1 MLNSLTINNIVI
13 ISQAR
18 IEFKS
23 GLCVLTGETGSGK
36 SILLDALG
44 LAIGFRST
52 SRLIGSDSNKA
63 EVSAEFDISNNNQ
76 CQKILNDNSLND
88 DENTNTLRIRRIILE
103 NSTSKVFVNDQAIGV
118 NLLSK
123 IGETLVEINGQHDQH
138 GLLNSNS
145 HLLMLDEFANNSQLV
160 EKLRKKYQEL
170 KKIDQ
175 EISEINNK
183 TMQANR
189 EKDYLEHIINEL
201 SEANIKENEEQQLIS
216 NKEKILAQEKILN
229 FLNDLKQNLSEALGY
244 LMSSQKIFLK
254 NQNIIDNH
262 LLEQIHQFKKFN
274 EDSENN
280 LNNIEQF
287 ITFINNLVRSLN
299 QQNYDR
305 ETIEERLFT
314 IKNLAR
320 KFNVHSNELY
330 KISEDARNKINL
342 IEDSQKILSSL
353 QKQKLDHLK
362 QYQQIAEKLSNKRQ
376 KSAKILSKKVEEE
389 LQFLKMAETKFKV
402 EFVNLEK
409 NSNCEKN
416 LEDYNINGF
425 DRVRFLASTNN
436 NDFDEITKIASG
448 GELSRFMLA
457 LKVALIDVKSTPTII
472 FDEIDTGISGS
483 TAQAVGKRLK
493 TLAQNLQIL
502 VVTHQAQIA
511 SKANT
516 HFKISKN
523 LTSNSPNKKYQ
534 TIIEILNNLQSDH
547 EIARMLSGEEIS
559 DEAMLVAKNLRN
571 S

>member
-13 ISQAR
+13 ISQAQ

-76 CQKILNDNSLND
+76 CQKILNDNSLID
-88 DENTNTLRIRRIILE
+88 GENANILRIRRIILE

-118 NLLSK
+118 SLLSK

-138 GLLNSNS
+138 GLLNASS

-160 EKLRKKYQEL
+160 EKLKKQYQEL

-175 EISEINNK
+175 EISQINNK
-183 TMQANR
+183 TLQANR

-201 SEANIKENEEQQLIS
+201 SETNIKENEEQQLIA

-262 LLEQIHQFKKFN
+262 LLDQIEKFIKFN

-287 ITFINNLVRSLN
+287 ITFINNLIRSLN
-299 QQNYDR
+299 QQNFDR
-305 ETIEERLFT
+305 ETIEERLFI

-330 KISEDARNKINL
+330 KIIEDAKNKINL
-342 IEDSQKILSSL
+342 IEDSQKILNNL

-362 QYQQIAEKLSNKRQ
+362 HYRQIAEELSNKRQ

-402 EFVNLEK
+402 EFINFEK
-409 NSNCEKN
+409 NSNFEKN
-416 LEDYNINGF
+416 LEEYNINGF

-493 TLAQNLQIL
+493 TLARNLQIL

-511 SKANT
+511 SKADT

-523 LTSNSPNKKYQ
+523 LTLNSSNKKFQ
-534 TIIEILNNLQSDH
+534 TIIEILNNTQSDQ

>member
-52 SRLIGSDSNKA
+52 SRLIGSNSNKA
-63 EVSAEFDISNNNQ
+63 EVSAEFDIANNNF
-76 CQKILNDNSLND
+76 CKKILVENSLID
-88 DENTNTLRIRRIILE
+88 DENPDNLRIRRIILE
-103 NSTSKVFVNDQAIGV
+103 NSTSKVFVNDQTIGV

-138 GLLNSNS
+138 GLLNSS
-145 HLLMLDEFANNSQLV
+145 LHLTMLDEFANNSQLLA
-160 EKLRKKYQEL
+160 KLRKKYQEL
-170 KKIDQ
+170 KNIDQ
-175 EISEINNK
+175 EISEINHK
-183 TMQANR
+183 TTQANR
-189 EKDYLEHIINEL
+189 EQDYLEHVIKEL
-201 SEANIKENEEQQLIS
+201 SEADVKENEEQQLIA
-216 NKEKILAQEKILN
+216 NKEKFLAQEKILN
-229 FLNDLKQNLSEALGY
+229 FLNDLKQNLSEALGF
-244 LMSSQKIFLK
+244 LMSSQRIFLK

-262 LLEQIHQFKKFN
+262 LIEQIQQFKKFS

-287 ITFINNLVRSLN
+287 ITFINNIIRSIN
-299 QQNYDR
+299 GQNFDR
-305 ETIEERLFT
+305 DTIEERLFI

-320 KFNVHSNELY
+320 KFNVQSNELS
-330 KISEDARNKINL
+330 KIIEDAYGKINL
-342 IEDSQKILSSL
+342 ISDSKKILNDL
-353 QKQKLDHLK
+353 QNQKSEHLK
-362 QYQQIAEKLSNKRQ
+362 QYHQIAEELSNKRQ

-409 NSNCEKN
+409 NTNSEKIA
-416 LEDYNINGF
+416 EEYNFNGL
-425 DRVRFLASTNN
+425 DRVKFLASTNN
-436 NDFDEITKIASG
+436 NNFDEITKIASG

-493 TLAQNLQIL
+493 TLASNLQIL

-511 SKANT
+511 SKADT
-516 HFKISKN
+516 HFKISKK
-523 LTSNSPNKKYQ
+523 LCTNSVQKKYN
-534 TIIEILNNLQSDH
+534 TIIEILNNSQSDQ

>member
-1 MLNSLTINNIVI
+1 VLNSLTINNIVI

-44 LAIGFRST
+44 LIIGFRST
-52 SRLIGSDSNKA
+52 SRLIGLNSNKA
-63 EVSAEFDISNNNQ
+63 EVSAEFDIANNNF
-76 CQKILNDNSLND
+76 CKKILVENSLID
-88 DENTNTLRIRRIILE
+88 DENPDNLRIRRIILE
-103 NSTSKVFVNDQAIGV
+103 NSTSKVFVNDQTIGV

-138 GLLNSNS
+138 GLLNSS
-145 HLLMLDEFANNSQLV
+145 LHLTMLDEFANNSELLA
-160 EKLRKKYQEL
+160 KLRKKYQEL
-170 KKIDQ
+170 KNIDQ
-175 EISEINNK
+175 EISEINHK
-183 TMQANR
+183 TTQANR
-189 EKDYLEHIINEL
+189 EQDYLEHVIKEL
-201 SEANIKENEEQQLIS
+201 SEADVKENEEQQLIA
-216 NKEKILAQEKILN
+216 NKEKFLAQEKILN
-229 FLNDLKQNLSEALGY
+229 FLNDLKQNLSEALSF
-244 LMSSQKIFLK
+244 LMSSQRIFLK

-262 LLEQIHQFKKFN
+262 LIEQIQQFKKFN

-287 ITFINNLVRSLN
+287 ITFINNIIRSIN
-299 QQNYDR
+299 AQNFDR
-305 ETIEERLFT
+305 DTIEERLFI

-320 KFNVHSNELY
+320 KFNVQSNELS
-330 KISEDARNKINL
+330 KIIEDAYGKINL
-342 IEDSQKILSSL
+342 ISDSKKILNDL
-353 QKQKLDHLK
+353 QNQKSEHLK
-362 QYQQIAEKLSNKRQ
+362 QYHQIAEELSNKRQ

-409 NSNCEKN
+409 NTNSEKIA
-416 LEDYNINGF
+416 EEYNFNGL

-436 NDFDEITKIASG
+436 NNFDEITKIASG

-493 TLAQNLQIL
+493 TLASNLQIL

-511 SKANT
+511 SKADT
-516 HFKISKN
+516 HFKISKK
-523 LTSNSPNKKYQ
+523 LCTNSVQKKYN
-534 TIIEILNNLQSDH
+534 TIIEILNNSQSDQ

>member
-1 MLNSLTINNIVI
+1 MLNCLTINNIVI

-18 IEFKS
+18 IEFQA

-52 SRLIGSDSNKA
+52 SRLIGADGSKA
-63 EVSAEFDISNNNQ
+63 EVSAEFDITNNNP
-76 CQKILNDNSLND
+76 CQKILNDNSLVD
-88 DENTNTLRIRRIILE
+88 DENPNILRIRRIILE
-103 NSTSKVFVNDQAIGV
+103 NSTSKVFVNDQTIGV
-118 NLLSK
+118 SLLSK

-138 GLLNSNS
+138 GLLNANS
-145 HLLMLDEFANNSQLV
+145 HITMLDEFANNSQLLS
-160 EKLRKKYQEL
+160 KLRKKYQDL

-175 EISEINNK
+175 EIFEINNK
-183 TMQANR
+183 TSQANKER
-189 EKDYLEHIINEL
+189 DYLDHIIKEL
-201 SEANIKENEEQQLIS
+201 SDANIKENEEQQLTS

-244 LMSSQKIFLK
+244 LLTTQKIFLK
-254 NQNIIDNH
+254 NHNIIDNH
-262 LLEQIHQFKKFN
+262 LNEEIQQFKKFN

-280 LNNIEQF
+280 LNNIENF
-287 ITFINNLVRSLN
+287 ITFINTLTRSIN
-299 QQNYDR
+299 SQNFDR
-305 ETIEERLFT
+305 ETIEERLFI

-330 KISEDARNKINL
+330 KIIEDARSKINL
-342 IEDSQKILSSL
+342 IEDSQKILSDL

-362 QYQQIAEKLSNKRQ
+362 QYQQIAEELSFKRQ

-402 EFVNLEK
+402 EFINLEK
-409 NSNCEKN
+409 NINSEKN
-416 LEDYNINGF
+416 NEEYNVNGY

-436 NDFDEITKIASG
+436 NNFDEITKIASG

-511 SKANT
+511 SKADS
-516 HFKISKN
+516 HFKISKK
-523 LTSNSPNKKYQ
+523 LNSDSGQKKYN
-534 TIIEILNNLQSDH
+534 TIIEILNNLQSDQ

-559 DEAMLVAKNLRN
+559 DEAMLVAQNLRN